1 MPILRSTLSIAGLY
15 DYDNT
20 IFDGLSMPEGYEDLK
35 SLVVT
40 QILTEC
46 SELEILYP
54 NPDFMKV
61 MILAWCQKNL
71 PYWQRYL
78 DLLSEEYDPLNNYS
92 KHTVHSGNDNSTVTD
107 SVKGYNETAFVDS
120 DRSQN
125 YRNKYFT
132 RDVTGN
138 VGIKSFS
145 ELVEEEIE
153 LRLKYNPIDLIV
165 DSFKHEFCILVY

>member
-1 MPILRSTLSIAGLY
+1 MPILRSTLSIKGLY
-15 DYDNT
+15 SYDNS
-20 IFDGLSMPEGYEDLK
+20 IFDGMLLPEEYEQYRDL
-35 SLVVT
+35 VINM
-40 QILTEC
+40 ILTEC
-46 SELEILYP
+46 GELEILYP
-54 NPDFMKV
+54 NPEFMKV
-61 MILAWCQKNL
+61 MIVAWSEKNL

-92 KHTVHSGNDNSTVTD
+92 KHTVHNGNDNSTVTD
-107 SVKGYNETAFVDS
+107 SVKGYNETSFVDS

-145 ELVEEEIE
+145 KLVEEEIE